1 MRIGLLVTCLGVV
14 GGVGYVDSRLP
25 ELSFALFY
33 LIPVFL
39 SAWYLGRLAGVGL
52 AAASAGFG
60 LAADLVSD
68 HADVGYAYANSGFR
82 FALLLVVA
90 LTVSR
95 LHEAMDRER
104 QAAAAQATLMRSVA
118 ADAQTP
124 LGDIYARV
132 VDLGFDLNVDEAA
145 KRELVG
151 EIVRA
156 SGKLGRLVRQLEA
169 SERDATDAPAE
180 RQGIGP

>member
-1 MRIGLLVTCLGVV
+1 
-14 GGVGYVDSRLP
+14 
-25 ELSFALFY
+25 
-33 LIPVFL
+33 
-39 SAWYLGRLAGVGL
+39 
-52 AAASAGFG
+52 
-60 LAADLVSD
+60 VSD

-132 VDLGFDLNVDEAA
+132 VDLGFDLNVDEAV